1 MGNNIQLKFYSL
13 KIMQAKTGINVA
25 SALFILIVMCGFNK
39 NVQHSAVPAY
49 PSITGLWADSN
60 STAFTNCYAIFSEKN
75 GNVTFAHYLEFN
87 GMSQVEEGKGSIKG
101 NQVQYEVTVTKV
113 IPGWVTS
120 GTHILTLS
128 DDGKTLRGIY
138 RSAAGEG
145 PLVFKRVK

>member
-1 MGNNIQLKFYSL
+1 MK
-13 KIMQAKTGINVA
+13 KIDITA
-25 SALFILIVMCGFNK
+25 ALFIFTVLCGFSK
-39 NVQHSAVPAY
+39 NVQHCPVPGY
-49 PSITGLWADSN
+49 QSITGLWADSN
-60 STAFTNCYAIFSEKN
+60 STAFTNCYAIFSEKD

-87 GMSQVEEGKGSIKG
+87 GMSQVEEGKGSVKG

-138 RSAAGEG
+138 RSTAGEG